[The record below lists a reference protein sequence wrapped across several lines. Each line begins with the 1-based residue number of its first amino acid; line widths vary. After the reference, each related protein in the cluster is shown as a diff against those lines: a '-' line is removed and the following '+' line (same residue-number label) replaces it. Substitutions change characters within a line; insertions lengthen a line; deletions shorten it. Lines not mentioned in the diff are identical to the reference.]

1 MFKNLS
7 PWMLGVSGRQSE
19 LLELALT
26 HGFRGLDVEISDL
39 QKRAETQGVQQA
51 KRFLESAK
59 LQIGGFELPVC
70 WTGDEA
76 AFAADLKQLEKTAE
90 FAQAI
95 GARDCF
101 TNIFPASDQL
111 PYHENFELHRRRLQA
126 IAAMLERHQMR
137 LGLGILAAGSHRVGR
152 DFQFIYQPDQLLLLI
167 KTCGAANL
175 GVALDTWD
183 WFVGEGTLDQ
193 IRALKAEQIVTV
205 RLADLPADADIA
217 TLTDDQRLLP
227 TEASV
232 DITAVITH
240 LAEINYEGPVTAYAH
255 PSQNKGMKREA
266 IVQKVSAVLD
276 EQWKLAGLSKTGNL
290 ETAAAS

>member
-1 MFKNLS
+1 MRRL
-7 PWMLGVSGRQSE
+7 
-19 LLELALT
+19 
-26 HGFRGLDVEISDL
+26 
-39 QKRAETQGVQQA
+39 QGVQQA

-137 LGLGILAAGSHRVGR
+137 LGLGILAAGSHRLDSPLEDDLERSELLVAVVLC
-152 DFQFIYQPDQLLLLI
+152 FETQPAGLVPGILDGPARHLGDLPEWGYDGSSTEQATGHFSDLLLRPV
-167 KTCGAANL
+167 KTIQDPLHGPDDVLVLCEVLNPDGSVHWSNTRARLRQIAEQYIASGKITLSWPEDQPAGVESSTFAGL
-175 GVALDTWD
+175 GVAP
-183 WFVGEGTLDQ
+183 
-193 IRALKAEQIVTV
+193 I
-205 RLADLPADADIA
+205 
-217 TLTDDQRLLP
+217 
-227 TEASV
+227 
-232 DITAVITH
+232 
-240 LAEINYEGPVTAYAH
+240 
-255 PSQNKGMKREA
+255 KGR
-266 IVQKVSAVLD
+266 
-276 EQWKLAGLSKTGNL
+276 
-290 ETAAAS
+290 AAA